1 MNSMHLLTL
10 VSLIAAHRGRAETT
24 VFKWAG
30 GHARLF
36 TRLNAGAGCNL
47 RTAERMMDWFDR
59 NWPDDLEW
67 PAEVMRPSTVTKRR
81 AA

>member
-1 MNSMHLLTL
+1 MNSQHLLTL
-10 VSLIAAHRGRAETT
+10 VETLATHRGRTATT

-30 GHARLF
+30 GHSRLF

-47 RTAERMMDWFDR
+47 RTAERMIGWFDE
-59 NWPDDLEW
+59 NWPEDLEW
-67 PAEVMRPSTVTKRR
+67 PGEVLRPSLIQKRR